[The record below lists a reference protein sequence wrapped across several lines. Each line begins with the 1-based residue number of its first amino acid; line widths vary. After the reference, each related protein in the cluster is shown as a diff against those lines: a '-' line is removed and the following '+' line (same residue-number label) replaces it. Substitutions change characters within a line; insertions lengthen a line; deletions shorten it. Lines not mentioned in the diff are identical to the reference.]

1 MFKGGTITIKEK
13 LESSTEEADS
23 RLIQHLIVAA
33 ECESQRVVVI
43 YNDTY
48 VLVYCLI
55 YQNSCQFYG
64 CKEAGETRD
73 IPIHVLAKNLKDHL
87 SSSIILKT
95 HVVTE
100 CDVTGKIW
108 TKSSAMKNIPERFL
122 EDVRIWKPSYV
133 AFKSAEHYL
142 VNVIQTS

>member
-1 MFKGGTITIKEK
+1 MFQLGRIITREK
-13 LESSTEEADS
+13 LKSTIQEADS

-87 SSSIILKT
+87 SSSITLKT

-100 CDVTGKIW
+100 CDVTGKI
-108 TKSSAMKNIPERFL
+108 
-122 EDVRIWKPSYV
+122 
-133 AFKSAEHYL
+133 
-142 VNVIQTS
+142 

>member
-64 CKEAGETRD
+64 CKEVWVRFGAGETRD

-95 HVVTE
+95 HVVT
-100 CDVTGKIW
+100 
-108 TKSSAMKNIPERFL
+108 
-122 EDVRIWKPSYV
+122 
-133 AFKSAEHYL
+133 
-142 VNVIQTS
+142 